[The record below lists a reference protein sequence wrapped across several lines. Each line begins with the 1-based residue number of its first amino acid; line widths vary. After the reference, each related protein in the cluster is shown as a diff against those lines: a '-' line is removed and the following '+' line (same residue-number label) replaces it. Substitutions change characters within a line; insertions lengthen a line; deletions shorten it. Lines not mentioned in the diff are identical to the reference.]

1 MARSIFALPVSV
13 EQVAAVTKQMSPA
26 DQQRLLNL
34 APELRQT
41 AMQVPSRTVNEARA
55 AIERVRAEIMRALG
69 DQPIPPTLP
78 FLGDLTLGQYLDFPD
93 EDRARLREELAEID
107 MDGLD
112 ELDVRPDALPA
123 R

>member
-1 MARSIFALPVSV
+1 MRPV
-13 EQVAAVTKQMSPA
+13 
-26 DQQRLLNL
+26 LLL
-34 APELRQT
+34 
-41 AMQVPSRTVNEARA
+41 
-55 AIERVRAEIMRALG
+55 ERVRAEIMRALG

-93 EDRARLREELAEID
+93 EDRARLWEELAEID